1 MGFDPYVIR
10 EDFPILKKEING
22 KSLVYFDNAAT
33 TQKPKQVVEA
43 IRDYYFNYNSNV
55 LRSINTLSSQATELY
70 VESRKKIARFIGADE
85 DEIVFTKNA
94 TESLNSLTEII
105 PRLLR
110 RKLTVLTSIMEH
122 HSNLLPWRRMVSE
135 RGGRLIVVG
144 MNEDYTVNV
153 EEVEKNLED
162 GCDVLTIVHV
172 SNVLGT
178 INPVKELCKLAHKHG
193 SLFVIDAA
201 QSIPH
206 MPFDVGEIEPD
217 FVAFS
222 GHKMLGPTGIGV
234 LYVRKKLIEKIE
246 PWDLGGGMVKAVT
259 LENQVYEDVPFRF
272 EAGTPNVEGV
282 IGLAAAVDYLSGI
295 GVSNIA
301 KHEADLVKHLIEGF
315 DEKTTMVYGPLDS
328 TKHAGIVSF
337 NVKNIH
343 PHDVAQMLDADGI
356 MVRSGALCAEPLVN
370 ALGVNAVVRVSFYLY
385 NTLEEVDRFHES
397 LRKLRVFI

>member
-1 MGFDPYVIR
+1 MEFDPYTIR
-10 EDFPILKKEING
+10 EDFPILKKKING

-70 VESRKKIARFIGADE
+70 VESRKKIARFIGASE

-94 TESLNSLTEII
+94 TEGLNSLTEIL
-105 PRLLR
+105 PKLLGKRL
-110 RKLTVLTSIMEH
+110 TILTSIMEH
-122 HSNLLPWRRMVSE
+122 HSNLLPWRKMVSE
-135 RGGRLIVVG
+135 KGGKLILVG
-144 MNEDYTVNV
+144 MNEDFTVDIG
-153 EEVEKNLED
+153 EIEKNLEE

-206 MPFDVGEIEPD
+206 IPFNISEIEPD
-217 FVAFS
+217 FVVFS

-234 LYVRKKLIEKIE
+234 LYIRKNLIEKIE
-246 PWDLGGGMVKAVT
+246 PWDLGGGMVKTVT
-259 LENQVYEDVPFRF
+259 IEDQVYEDAPFKF
-272 EAGTPNVEGV
+272 EAGTPNIEGV
-282 IGLAAAVDYLSGI
+282 IGLAAAVDYLNKI
-295 GVSNIA
+295 GLNKIA
-301 KHEADLVKHLIEGF
+301 RHEVDLVKHLIEGL
-315 DEKTTMVYGPLDS
+315 DGKLIKIHGPLES
-328 TKHAGIVSF
+328 AKHVGIVSF
-337 NVKNIH
+337 NVKGIH
-343 PHDVAQMLDADGI
+343 PHDVSQLLDTDGI

-385 NTLEEVDRFHES
+385 NTLEEIDRFHES
-397 LRKLRVFI
+397 LKKLSRFT